1 MNALALI
8 TFAFWALFMC
18 YLPSIVQFLRIRK
31 FASTIPGPSIGEL
44 IENAKKGREWK
55 IKLLFMYVKDKIEFF
70 LEL

>member
-8 TFAFWALFMC
+8 AFAVWALFMR
-18 YLPSIVQFLRIRK
+18 YLPHIVEFLRIKK

-55 IKLLFMYVKDKIEFF
+55 IIIENYIISV
-70 LEL
+70 